1 MLVKL
6 KMLIVLDTLNHAQ
19 KIQQLIYYL
28 QKFEMFDPSL
38 VMDERRRAERKDG
51 EEKDGVEYPQEV

>member
-19 KIQQLIYYL
+19 KTQQLIYYL

-38 VMDERRRAERKDG
+38 VMDERRVAERKDG
-51 EEKDGVEYPQEV
+51 